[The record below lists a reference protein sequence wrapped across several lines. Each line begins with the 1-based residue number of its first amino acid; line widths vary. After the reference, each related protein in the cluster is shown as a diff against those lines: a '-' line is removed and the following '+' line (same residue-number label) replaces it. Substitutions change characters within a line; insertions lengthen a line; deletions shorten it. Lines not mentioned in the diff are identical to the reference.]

1 MIILK
6 RAVKVVP
13 AGLLFFFLLSLAGG
27 VLLKISPMPE
37 SWGYGY
43 MIAVF
48 AIICFITSFYMGL
61 GMEKAG
67 LLTGIVTSA
76 FMILIIFLLVSVCFK
91 SGTDIHS
98 LFRISYL
105 IPLLVGTLG
114 GIIGVNVNK

>member
-6 RAVKVVP
+6 KVLKIVP
-13 AGLLFFFLLSLAGG
+13 VGLLVFFLLSLAGG

-43 MIAVF
+43 IVAVF
-48 AIICFITSFYMGL
+48 SLTCFITSFYMGL

-76 FMILIIFLLVSVCFK
+76 FMIIIIFLLISVCFNTGK
-91 SGTDIHS
+91 EISS
-98 LFRISYL
+98 LFRIAYL
-105 IPLLVGTLG
+105 IPLFIGTLG